1 MLSYRFIKKIVLGL
15 LLVWLSIYHA
25 MAEQFQPAITDTQ
38 WEVNQSPL
46 FCRLTQP
53 INDFGHAMF
62 EQKAGG
68 DFSLVFTTYSQPAIE
83 GHIKFQVAQAT
94 WQNDIERHQLSIMK
108 TQTGQ
113 MQFKLLGVAA
123 RQALNHINE
132 GRFPIITYT
141 SRHSQQAIHVLM
153 STVHLKDYLPKFE
166 QCLAQLFSHSFEDLQ
181 YLTIHF
187 ELEQS
192 QLGDNEIKALQ
203 LIVDYL
209 KIDASVNKIQIIGHT
224 DNHGKRKLN
233 QILSEARA
241 NSIKQFFLDSGIE
254 ESKLVTLAKLEQQ
267 PIKSNKTQQGR
278 AYNRR
283 AEIILFR

>member
-1 MLSYRFIKKIVLGL
+1 MLSYRFIKKIVFGL

-38 WEVNQSPL
+38 WEVSQSPL

-113 MQFKLLGVAA
+113 IQFKLLGVAA

-132 GRFPIITYT
+132 GRFPAITYT
-141 SRHSQQAIHVLM
+141 GRHSQQAIHVLM
-153 STVHLKDYLPKFE
+153 STIHLKDYLPKFE

-181 YLTIHF
+181 YLTVNF
-187 ELEQS
+187 ELEKS
-192 QLGDNEIKALQ
+192 DLGNNELAALQ

-209 KIDASVNKIQIIGHT
+209 NIDDSVKKVKIVGHT

-241 NSIKQFFLDSGIE
+241 NVIKQFFLDNNIE
-254 ESKLVTLAKLEQQ
+254 ESKLVTVAKLEKK
-267 PIKSNKTQQGR
+267 PIRSNKTQQGR
-278 AYNRR
+278 AKNRR
-283 AEIILFR
+283 AEVTLFR

>member
-1 MLSYRFIKKIVLGL
+1 MFGL

-38 WEVNQSPL
+38 WEVSQSPL

-113 MQFKLLGVAA
+113 IQFKLLGVAA

-132 GRFPIITYT
+132 GRFPAITYT
-141 SRHSQQAIHVLM
+141 GRHSQQAIHVLM
-153 STVHLKDYLPKFE
+153 STIHLKDYLPKFE

-181 YLTIHF
+181 YLTVNF
-187 ELEQS
+187 ELEKS
-192 QLGDNEIKALQ
+192 DLGNNELAALQ

-209 KIDASVNKIQIIGHT
+209 NIDDSVKKVKIVGHT

-241 NSIKQFFLDSGIE
+241 NVIKQFFLDNNIE
-254 ESKLVTLAKLEQQ
+254 ESKLVTVAKLEKK
-267 PIKSNKTQQGR
+267 PIRSNKTQQGR
-278 AYNRR
+278 AKNRR
-283 AEIILFR
+283 AEVTLFR

>member
-1 MLSYRFIKKIVLGL
+1 MLGL

-38 WEVNQSPL
+38 WEVSQSPL

-113 MQFKLLGVAA
+113 IQFKLLGVAA

-132 GRFPIITYT
+132 GRFPAITYT
-141 SRHSQQAIHVLM
+141 GRHSQQAIHVLM
-153 STVHLKDYLPKFE
+153 STIHLKDYLPKFE

-181 YLTIHF
+181 YLTVNF
-187 ELEQS
+187 ELEKS
-192 QLGDNEIKALQ
+192 DLGNNELAALQ

-209 KIDASVNKIQIIGHT
+209 NIDDSVKKVKIVGHT

-241 NSIKQFFLDSGIE
+241 NVIKQFFLDNNIE
-254 ESKLVTLAKLEQQ
+254 ESKLVTVAKLEKK
-267 PIKSNKTQQGR
+267 PIRSNKTQQGR
-278 AYNRR
+278 AKNRR
-283 AEIILFR
+283 AEVTLFR

>member
-1 MLSYRFIKKIVLGL
+1 MLGL

-38 WEVNQSPL
+38 WEVSQSPL
-46 FCRLTQP
+46 FCRLAQP

-113 MQFKLLGVAA
+113 IQFKLLGVAA

-132 GRFPIITYT
+132 GRFPAITYT
-141 SRHSQQAIHVLM
+141 GRHSQQAIHVLM
-153 STVHLKDYLPKFE
+153 STIHLKDYLPKFE

-181 YLTIHF
+181 YLTVNF
-187 ELEQS
+187 ELEKS
-192 QLGDNEIKALQ
+192 DLGNNELAALQ

-209 KIDASVNKIQIIGHT
+209 NIDDSVKKVKIVGHT

-241 NSIKQFFLDSGIE
+241 NVIKQFFLDNNIE
-254 ESKLVTLAKLEQQ
+254 ESKLVTVAKLEKK
-267 PIKSNKTQQGR
+267 PIRSNKTQQGR
-278 AYNRR
+278 AKNRR
-283 AEIILFR
+283 AEVTLFR